1 MRISPMQHM
10 VNTMN
15 VPSTRHSVRQRDYDL
30 WRRGFVFEALR
41 NRSYGQSF
49 CEHFGIRD
57 YIITSLDNV
66 RDCHEYI
73 NQNYLRD

>member
-1 MRISPMQHM
+1 MQHM
-10 VNTMN
+10 VSTMETQ
-15 VPSTRHSVRQRDYDL
+15 PTRHSIRQQDYDL

-49 CEHFGIRD
+49 CEQFGIRD
-57 YIITSLDNV
+57 YIIMSLENV